1 MFTKI
6 LNVISPVL
14 YGIALAYLL
23 SPIQNFFEDKL
34 LRFPSKKKWQKSLKR
49 GLAVVMTML
58 VLAAVAAAVVLIFVP
73 GIATCVE
80 MLNNNLGEYLNK
92 LHRYCLRSPGVS

>member
-23 SPIQNFFEDKL
+23 SPIQNFLRISFCAFL
-34 LRFPSKKKWQKSLKR
+34 LRKSGR
-49 GLAVVMTML
+49 N
-58 VLAAVAAAVVLIFVP
+58 P
-73 GIATCVE
+73 
-80 MLNNNLGEYLNK
+80 
-92 LHRYCLRSPGVS
+92 

>member
-34 LRFPSKKKWQKSLKR
+34 LRFPS
-49 GLAVVMTML
+49 
-58 VLAAVAAAVVLIFVP
+58 
-73 GIATCVE
+73 
-80 MLNNNLGEYLNK
+80 
-92 LHRYCLRSPGVS
+92 

>member
-23 SPIQNFFEDKL
+23 SPIQNLF
-34 LRFPSKKKWQKSLKR
+34 
-49 GLAVVMTML
+49 
-58 VLAAVAAAVVLIFVP
+58 
-73 GIATCVE
+73 
-80 MLNNNLGEYLNK
+80 
-92 LHRYCLRSPGVS
+92 GV